1 VLAVIL
7 RSMFPWTGARMWRG
21 LAHVSLDWVMG
32 TVTVVIVSVLLSVAV
47 SLSFLVLPL
56 IPLAWL
62 LFTSSAGLGRMERS
76 RAASLLEVTLP
87 SPHLPLTAPTQWGR
101 LRQRVTSRSRWVEIG
116 YLLLLPFLA
125 VPGVVVLVAWGGAVA
140 LLLLP
145 AYVSSLADG
154 RAHFGLFV
162 VGPSHGGSVG
172 GVWAAAAVGAV
183 GLLLIAPW
191 LTVAAAALD
200 RRAVRGM
207 LGPSERVALA
217 AQVQRLQVRSDVAVE
232 SAEVERRRIERDL
245 HDGAQQRLVALAM
258 DLGRAREQLD
268 TEGPPE
274 GERERVRALIV
285 DAHEEAKAALAELR
299 DLVRGIHPAVL
310 ADRGLD
316 AALSS
321 VVARV
326 NVPVDLD
333 VDVSRRPPPAV
344 ESAAYFVVTEA
355 LTNVVRHAG
364 ASRARVAVVRAG
376 GRLVIDV
383 TDDGVGGADAAR
395 GSGLAG
401 LAGRVES
408 LGGWLTV
415 VSPPGG
421 PTTVMAEIPCA
432 S

>member
-1 VLAVIL
+1 
-7 RSMFPWTGARMWRG
+7 MWRG
-21 LAHVSLDWVMG
+21 LAHVSLDWIVG
-32 TVTVVIVSVLLSVAV
+32 TVTVTVIAVLLSVAA
-47 SLSFLVLPL
+47 STSFLVLPL

-62 LFTSSAGLGRMERS
+62 LFASAAALGRMERS
-76 RAASLLEVTLP
+76 RAASLLDVALP
-87 SPHLPLTAPTQWGR
+87 SPHLPLSAPTRWGR
-101 LRQRVTSRSRWVEIG
+101 LRQRATSRSRWAEIG

-125 VPGVVVLVAWGGAVA
+125 VPGVLVLAAWGASAA

-145 AYVSSLADG
+145 AYVGSLAGG
-154 RAHFGLFV
+154 RAHFGLFAI
-162 VGPSHGGSVG
+162 GGGGSAAAWV
-172 GVWAAAAVGAV
+172 AAAVGLA
-183 GLLLIAPW
+183 GLVVVAPW
-191 LTVAAAALD
+191 LTVGAAALD
-200 RRAVRGM
+200 RRAVRGL
-207 LGPSERVALA
+207 LGPSQRLALA

-232 SAEVERRRIERDL
+232 SAEAERRRIERDL

-268 TEGPPE
+268 AGDRLGGEGD
-274 GERERVRALIV
+274 RVRALIV

-326 NVPVDLD
+326 DVPVELD
-333 VDVSRRPPPAV
+333 VHIARRPAPAV

-355 LTNVVRHAG
+355 LTNVVRHAQ
-364 ASRARVAVVRAG
+364 ASRVRVTVARVG

-383 TDDGVGGADAAR
+383 TDNGVGDADATR

-408 LGGWLTV
+408 LGGWLRV

>member
-1 VLAVIL
+1 
-7 RSMFPWTGARMWRG
+7 MWRG
-21 LAHVSLDWVMG
+21 LAHVSLDWITG
-32 TVTVVIVSVLLSVAV
+32 TITVTVIAVLLSVAA
-47 SLSFLVLPL
+47 STSFLVLPL

-62 LFTSSAGLGRMERS
+62 LFASAAALGQMERS
-76 RAASLLEVTLP
+76 RAATLLDVALP
-87 SPHLPLTAPTQWGR
+87 SPHLPLSAPTRWGR
-101 LRQRVTSRSRWVEIG
+101 LRQRATSRSRWAEIG

-125 VPGVVVLVAWGGAVA
+125 VPGVLVLAAWGASAA

-145 AYVSSLADG
+145 AYIGSLAGG
-154 RAHFGLFV
+154 RAHFGLFAI
-162 VGPSHGGSVG
+162 GSAGSAAAWV
-172 GVWAAAAVGAV
+172 AAAVGLV
-183 GLLLIAPW
+183 GLVVVAPW
-191 LTVAAAALD
+191 LTMGAAAVD
-200 RRAVRGM
+200 RRAVRGL
-207 LGPSERVALA
+207 LGPSQRVALA
-217 AQVQRLQVRSDVAVE
+217 AQIQRLQVRTDVAVE
-232 SAEVERRRIERDL
+232 SAEAERRRIERDL

-268 TEGPPE
+268 AGGRPDD
-274 GERERVRALIV
+274 GDRVRALIV

-321 VVARV
+321 VVARID
-326 NVPVDLD
+326 VPVELD
-333 VDVSRRPPPAV
+333 VHIPCRPAPAI

-355 LTNVVRHAG
+355 LTNVVRHAH
-364 ASRARVAVVRAG
+364 ASRVRVTVARVG

-383 TDDGVGGADAAR
+383 TDNGVGQADATR
-395 GSGLAG
+395 GTGLAG

-408 LGGWLTV
+408 LGGWLRV

-421 PTTVMAEIPCA
+421 PTTVMAEIPCV